1 MYKKSLDKG
10 PQTKKKIQTTDV
22 ILEEE
27 EKHEDDQLAI
37 ETVRIDNE
45 TQMKEFKKL
54 FKSEVDVEFK
64 KRIDELDWA
73 STLYLWLRRNYVQD
87 ILFKHSDDHLIDMVA
102 QFEQGRTSIRTQLE
116 IGILIQTKLD
126 WLKGKLTEI

>member
-1 MYKKSLDKG
+1 
-10 PQTKKKIQTTDV
+10 
-22 ILEEE
+22 
-27 EKHEDDQLAI
+27 
-37 ETVRIDNE
+37 
-45 TQMKEFKKL
+45 MKEFKKL

-73 STLYLWLRRNYVQD
+73 STFYLWLRRNYVQD